1 MKEGNVLSRTAFLV
15 LLAAIVFSLV
25 LPTSASLNSQPAAV
39 HTLDDAAIFA
49 IFDEVNAADIW
60 TARLGAKNCHA
71 QEVCELARMVA
82 SDHEQVQQMMRD
94 LARKLAITPVP
105 PDSDSN
111 AQDHAKAIALLQ
123 DKSGAD
129 FDRAYLLHEIE
140 FHSAAVRAVKQ
151 TLLPTIQNA
160 EFKAL
165 VQNVLPGFEQHLAE
179 TAEVAHKLGYK

>member
-1 MKEGNVLSRTAFLV
+1 MKQRNVLSRTAFLV
-15 LLAAIVFSLV
+15 LLAAIVPSFV
-25 LPTSASLNSQPAAV
+25 LSMSASNTSQPAAV
-39 HTLDDAAIFA
+39 HPLDDAAIFA

-60 TARLGAKNCHA
+60 TAHLGAKKCHTS
-71 QEVCELARMVA
+71 EVCELARMVA

-94 LARKLAITPVP
+94 LARRLAITPVP

-140 FHSAAVRAVKQ
+140 FHSAAVNAVKQ
-151 TLLPTIQNA
+151 TLLPTIQNG

-165 VQNVLPGFEQHLAE
+165 VQKVLPGLEHHLAE
-179 TAEVAHKLGYK
+179 TDELARKRGYK

>member
-60 TARLGAKNCHA
+60 TARLGATNCHA

-165 VQNVLPGFEQHLAE
+165 VQNVLPGFEHHLAE

>member
-1 MKEGNVLSRTAFLV
+1 
-15 LLAAIVFSLV
+15 
-25 LPTSASLNSQPAAV
+25 
-39 HTLDDAAIFA
+39 
-49 IFDEVNAADIW
+49 
-60 TARLGAKNCHA
+60 
-71 QEVCELARMVA
+71 
-82 SDHEQVQQMMRD
+82 

-165 VQNVLPGFEQHLAE
+165 VQNVLPGFEHHLAE

>member
-82 SDHEQVQQMMRD
+82 SDHELTTLQDSTQRSKDGQTSYR
-94 LARKLAITPVP
+94 LARN
-105 PDSDSN
+105 SRF
-111 AQDHAKAIALLQ
+111 
-123 DKSGAD
+123 G
-129 FDRAYLLHEIE
+129 
-140 FHSAAVRAVKQ
+140 
-151 TLLPTIQNA
+151 
-160 EFKAL
+160 
-165 VQNVLPGFEQHLAE
+165 
-179 TAEVAHKLGYK
+179 